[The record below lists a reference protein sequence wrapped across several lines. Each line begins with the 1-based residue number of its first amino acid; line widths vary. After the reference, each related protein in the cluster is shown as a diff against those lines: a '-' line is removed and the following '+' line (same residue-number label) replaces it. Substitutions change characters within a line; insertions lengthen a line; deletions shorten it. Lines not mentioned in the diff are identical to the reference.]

1 MDEHTPP
8 GDHLVAPQEAARRL
22 GISRNTLLRWEESGH
37 ITPIRLPSGVR
48 RYRTADID
56 ALISAKASA

>member
-8 GDHLVAPQEAARRL
+8 CDHLVAPQEAARRL
-22 GISRNTLLRWEESGH
+22 GISRNTLLRWEETGH

-56 ALISAKASA
+56 ALLQKTA